1 MGLESYALESRRRG
15 VTDRTQSEDTG
26 HEEVEEVLNVATT
39 LHNMGRVRN
48 SSGAGSA
55 DGSAHPRCAA
65 DIDSNESDDRGEA
78 GDSMRT
84 PRALQKVGDGRGC
97 ETGSGKLT
105 NKRVQ
110 SAYGQAVWERE
121 IGSRLK
127 KNPRGPEC
135 LRASYA
141 VLYICN

>member
-1 MGLESYALESRRRG
+1 
-15 VTDRTQSEDTG
+15 VTDRTRSEDS
-26 HEEVEEVLNVATT
+26 ELEVVEEVLHVATA
-39 LHNMGRVRN
+39 LRGLGRGKHVRN

-127 KNPRGPEC
+127 KNPRGPKC